1 MSRLVAEGT
10 IMPGRK
16 RDSARILWQRLLAV
30 TLLTVILAG
39 LGSPASGAGTQRR
52 FETLEEATQALIAAI
67 RAGDQKELVA
77 ILGQQ
82 GKGLVSSGDPVADR
96 RVGNRF
102 VALYDEQHRFEAG
115 GGKVVLVVG
124 REDFPFA
131 IPIVPDGPSWR
142 FDTAAGREEIINRR
156 IGQNE
161 LNTIQVVLAY
171 VDAQRE
177 YYARDPDNN
186 GLLQY
191 ARAFGSTPGKR
202 DGLYWPTKPGER
214 PSPLGPLVVRARG
227 EGYSKTSAAPVPYWG
242 YYYRILTAQGE
253 DAPGGAYDYL
263 AHGRLM
269 GGFALV
275 AYPAQYGSS
284 GVMTF
289 LVNHDGVVYQKDLGP
304 NSAAIARAMKEFN
317 PDSTWKKI

>member
-16 RDSARILWQRLLAV
+16 RDSARILWQLLLAV

-67 RAGDQKELVA
+67 RAGDQKALLA
-77 ILGQQ
+77 ILGND
-82 GKGLVSSGDPVADR
+82 GKGLVSTGDAVADR
-96 RVGNRF
+96 RVGEAF
-102 VALYDEQHRFEAG
+102 VAKYDERHRFEAG

-124 REDFPFA
+124 TDDFPFA

-156 IGQNE
+156 VGQNE
-161 LNTIQVVLAY
+161 LNTIQVCLAY

-191 ARAFGSTPGKR
+191 ARAFASTPGKR
-202 DGLYWPTKPGER
+202 DGLFWPTKPGE
-214 PSPLGPLVVRARG
+214 PASPLGPLVARARG
-227 EGYSKTSAAPVPYWG
+227 EGYSKSGSGPVPYWG
-242 YYYRILTAQGE
+242 YYYRILTAQG
-253 DAPGGAYDYL
+253 
-263 AHGRLM
+263 
-269 GGFALV
+269 
-275 AYPAQYGSS
+275 
-284 GVMTF
+284 
-289 LVNHDGVVYQKDLGP
+289 
-304 NSAAIARAMKEFN
+304 
-317 PDSTWKKI
+317 

>member
-1 MSRLVAEGT
+1 MRSRLLGLVAIT
-10 IMPGRK
+10 I
-16 RDSARILWQRLLAV
+16 A
-30 TLLTVILAG
+30 LAG
-39 LGSPASGAGTQRR
+39 LAGSGAPASGAGAQRR
-52 FETLEEATQALIAAI
+52 FESLEDATQALIGAL
-67 RAGDQKELVA
+67 RGGDQKALTA
-77 ILGQQ
+77 ILGDGSQ
-82 GKGLVSSGDPVADR
+82 GLVSSGDPVRDKTARD
-96 RVGNRF
+96 RF
-102 VALYDEQHRFEAG
+102 VADYDAKHHLEAG

-124 REDFPFA
+124 QDEFPFP
-131 IPIVPDGPSWR
+131 IPIVPDGPAWR
-142 FDTAAGREEIINRR
+142 FDTVAGREEILNRR

-161 LNTIQVVLAY
+161 LNTIQVCLAY

-191 ARAFGSTPGKR
+191 ARAFGSTAGRR

-227 EGYSKTSAAPVPYWG
+227 EGYSKTRAAPIPYWG
-242 YYYRILTAQGE
+242 YYYRILTAQGK

-263 AHGRLM
+263 AHGRM
-269 GGFALV
+269 IGGFALV
-275 AYPAQYGSS
+275 AYPAQYGAS

-289 LVNHDGVVYQKDLGP
+289 IVNHDGVVYQKDLGP
-304 NSAAIARAMKEFN
+304 KSASIARAMKEFN